1 MELLN
6 RYRNVTVLM
15 LVIFAQLVLLAYQ
28 VKGNGDVRLIRIWAV
43 TAITPAAKVVDT
55 VRAAVTG
62 VVRSYLLFKDLG
74 GENRQLKEEVSKL
87 KLENQQLRVE
97 LETADR
103 LRALAAFQAQTPS
116 KMLPARVIA
125 TGTGANSRVV
135 FLDRGSGAG
144 IMRGMPVITPD
155 GIVGKVIAA
164 YPTAAQVLLITD
176 PTFAAGVV
184 SQKHHVRGLVRGLG
198 QANCKVDFIPNEQQ
212 VEVDE
217 VFFTSGDD
225 GVFPRGLPV
234 GRVTAVRAGNSQY
247 RAVTLSPSGLARGL
261 EEVLVIVEGAHQN
274 VPEFKEPAKEIY
286 IQPPPPGEAD
296 PAPEAAPGGG
306 EGGAGPRR
314 PAHLTTDADRLK
326 EKYRELGE
334 AQGHRFGEGLPGSR
348 PPDFNLTPEQ
358 VAAAKAKA
366 AKPAVTG
373 QAKPAPG
380 ASGTEA
386 APGASGR
393 EAAPARE
400 PE

>member
-55 VRAAVTG
+55 VRGAVTG
-62 VVRSYLLFKDLG
+62 VVRNYLLFKDLS
-74 GENRQLKEEVSKL
+74 GENRQLRDAVSKL
-87 KLENQQLRVE
+87 KLDNQRLRAE
-97 LETADR
+97 LDTADR
-103 LRALAAFQAQTPS
+103 IRALAAFQAQTPS
-116 KMLPARVIA
+116 KTLPARVIA

-135 FLDRGSGAG
+135 FLDRGSRAG
-144 IMRGMPVITPD
+144 IMRGMAVITPD
-155 GIVGKVIAA
+155 GIIGKVIAS

-176 PTFAAGVV
+176 PTFAAGVI
-184 SQKHHVRGLVRGLG
+184 SQKHHVRGLVRGLA
-198 QANCKVDFIPNEQQ
+198 QANCRVDYIPNEQQ

-217 VFFTSGDD
+217 QFFTSGDD

-234 GRVTAVRAGNSQY
+234 GKVTAVRAGNSQF
-247 RAVTLSPSGLARGL
+247 RDVTLSPGGLAGGL
-261 EEVLVIVEGAHQN
+261 EEVLVIIEGAHQK
-274 VPEFKEPAKEIY
+274 VPEFKEPAKEVY
-286 IQPPPPGEAD
+286 VQPPPADEAA
-296 PAPEAAPGGG
+296 PAPGAAPGGG
-306 EGGAGPRR
+306 EAEAGAEPRR

-334 AQGHRFGEGLPGSR
+334 AQGHTFGEGLPGSR
-348 PPDFNLTPEQ
+348 PPDFNMTPEQ

-366 AKPAVTG
+366 ARAAATG
-373 QAKPAPG
+373 EAKPAPQPSGG
-380 ASGTEA
+380 A
-386 APGASGR
+386 
-393 EAAPARE
+393 AAPARE

>member
-176 PTFAAGVV
+176 I
-184 SQKHHVRGLVRGLG
+184 LG
-198 QANCKVDFIPNEQQ
+198 
-212 VEVDE
+212 
-217 VFFTSGDD
+217 FTK
-225 GVFPRGLPV
+225 VFPF
-234 GRVTAVRAGNSQY
+234 TRAI
-247 RAVTLSPSGLARGL
+247 R
-261 EEVLVIVEGAHQN
+261 
-274 VPEFKEPAKEIY
+274 
-286 IQPPPPGEAD
+286 
-296 PAPEAAPGGG
+296 
-306 EGGAGPRR
+306 
-314 PAHLTTDADRLK
+314 
-326 EKYRELGE
+326 
-334 AQGHRFGEGLPGSR
+334 
-348 PPDFNLTPEQ
+348 
-358 VAAAKAKA
+358 
-366 AKPAVTG
+366 
-373 QAKPAPG
+373 
-380 ASGTEA
+380 
-386 APGASGR
+386 
-393 EAAPARE
+393 
-400 PE
+400 